1 MHSSAATLSEAKGSV
16 RTRGEPDMIGSY
28 DWVTPHDRML
38 AAAPLRA
45 FARNPGRRRPG
56 LHTAESSGPQRLF
69 SYRELLDQI
78 RLDPVTCSHMV
89 RDGDHPRGRDFD
101 LRIDDVFLPIALGR
115 GHIARQ
121 AEVLQS

>member
-16 RTRGEPDMIGSY
+16 RTRGEPDMIGSPIGS
-28 DWVTPHDRML
+28 PHMTEWWL
-38 AAAPLRA
+38 HCALRA
-45 FARNPGRRRPG
+45 QPRTKASG
-56 LHTAESSGPQRLF
+56 LHPAESSGPQRLF

-78 RLDPVTCSHMV
+78 RLDPVTRSHMV
-89 RDGDHPRGRDFD
+89 GDGDHPCGRDFD

>member
-16 RTRGEPDMIGSY
+16 RTRGEPDMIGSPIGSPHMTE
-28 DWVTPHDRML
+28 WWLHCALSRATPDEGVRGYI
-38 AAAPLRA
+38 LR
-45 FARNPGRRRPG
+45 G
-56 LHTAESSGPQRLF
+56 SGPQRLF

-78 RLDPVTCSHMV
+78 RLDPVTRSHMV
-89 RDGDHPRGRDFD
+89 GDGDHPRGRDFD
-101 LRIDDVFLPIALGR
+101 LRIDDVFLPIALGC